1 MKHVTIGAFEPIKPE
16 SRKQFVLA
24 ELRHAHRRV
33 QALAAELE
41 VIGIALKE
49 DIVTSDIA
57 LDWAEENAP
66 GCLGFIP
73 ACVRVTPTT
82 KVTA

>member
-1 MKHVTIGAFEPIKPE
+1 MKHVTSIGAYEPIKPE

-24 ELRHAHRRV
+24 ELRHAHKRAL
-33 QALAAELE
+33 ALAAQLE
-41 VIGIALKE
+41 VIGTALRE

-73 ACVRVTPTT
+73 GCIRVIPG
-82 KVTA
+82 A

>member
-1 MKHVTIGAFEPIKPE
+1 MKHITTLGAYEPIKPE

-41 VIGIALKE
+41 VIGTALKE
-49 DIVTSDIA
+49 DIITSDIA

-73 ACVRVTPTT
+73 ECVRIIPR
-82 KVTA
+82 AR